1 MTRSIFASLLRI
13 GIAYAL
19 VGGFVAR
26 LAHADDKLAFVD
38 LQRALEETND
48 GKAAKNKLKADF
60 DQKQK
65 ELDAKQEELK
75 KMKED
80 FDKKSALMKED
91 AKQKAAAELQ
101 QRFMQLQETF
111 QRLQK
116 DLAAKEQEATRGIL
130 ARLSQVVQKIAER
143 EHFAMV
149 LERSASVVYG
159 QPSLDVTNEVIR
171 MYNSGAGAGGPAAKT
186 TKK

>member
-1 MTRSIFASLLRI
+1 MTRSIFAFS
-13 GIAYAL
+13 IAYAL
-19 VGGFVAR
+19 VGGFAAR
-26 LAHADDKLAFVD
+26 AAHADDKIAFVD

-91 AKQKAAAELQ
+91 AKAKMQQDMGQRLQ
-101 QRFMQLQETF
+101 QLQETYA
-111 QRLQK
+111 RLQG
-116 DLAAKEQEATRGIL
+116 DLQKKEAEATRGIL
-130 ARLSQVVQKIAER
+130 AKLSAVVQKIAER
-143 EHFAMV
+143 ENFAMV
-149 LERSASVVYG
+149 LERSSSVVYG
-159 QPSLDVTNEVIR
+159 KPALDITNEVIR
-171 MYNSGAGAGGPAAKT
+171 NYNSGA
-186 TKK
+186 KK